1 MTPTRR
7 LRMCGS
13 LALRLLFPIL
23 ALVAS
28 GASAQV
34 PRGAPMVVEED
45 GVTRDPSPGEIRE
58 VNSLRTRAVDLA
70 RRYQTYSEAAAERYS
85 TAMDPDALEQCVEDA
100 RAAAQKIASPEVR
113 KAIND
118 MYRPIFYPEER
129 YDQDPYDEDQ
139 YYDDTWA
146 QADEFQRYESYTE
159 PPETLE
165 DADAGRPFQRWAESA
180 RDRVG
185 DLWPGAPWRPDGG
198 RDPVIGEAVL
208 DSMRLGLA
216 GARLAAPSAASAVDD
231 AAGVVGDVA
240 AVAEADGSL
249 AVGGDGNGGRPFA
262 RAYAPTLNLARRAG
276 AFMTG
281 GANDNDRGGIFAS
294 SAMGQPNEDPEEGND
309 DWSVSAVSALRATE
323 RAGAAARAMYEDN
336 VSETQRSAARAFARR
351 FVSEALQTTLE
362 MQARTYNPS
371 SRWNG
376 RTIDINDARFDNTRV
391 GANNF
396 VNNLRL
402 ARRMAVARE
411 GNEGD
416 AMNAMSEME
425 EAAFE
430 RALVSELRA
439 EQAVEAVEAH
449 TEAHD

>member
-1 MTPTRR
+1 
-7 LRMCGS
+7 
-13 LALRLLFPIL
+13 
-23 ALVAS
+23 
-28 GASAQV
+28 
-34 PRGAPMVVEED
+34 
-45 GVTRDPSPGEIRE
+45 
-58 VNSLRTRAVDLA
+58 
-70 RRYQTYSEAAAERYS
+70 
-85 TAMDPDALEQCVEDA
+85 
-100 RAAAQKIASPEVR
+100 
-113 KAIND
+113 
-118 MYRPIFYPEER
+118 
-129 YDQDPYDEDQ
+129 
-139 YYDDTWA
+139 
-146 QADEFQRYESYTE
+146 
-159 PPETLE
+159 
-165 DADAGRPFQRWAESA
+165 
-180 RDRVG
+180 
-185 DLWPGAPWRPDGG
+185 
-198 RDPVIGEAVL
+198 VIGEAVL
-208 DSMRLGLA
+208 DTMRLGLA
-216 GARLAAPSAASAVDD
+216 GARLAAPSTASAVDD

-294 SAMGQPNEDPEEGND
+294 SAMGQPNEDLEEGNE

-376 RTIDINDARFDNTRV
+376 RTIDANDARFENTRV

-416 AMNAMSEME
+416 AMNAMSETE

>member
-1 MTPTRR
+1 M
-7 LRMCGS
+7 
-13 LALRLLFPIL
+13 A
-23 ALVAS
+23 
-28 GASAQV
+28 
-34 PRGAPMVVEED
+34 VEED

-85 TAMDPDALEQCVEDA
+85 TAMDPDALEQWVEDA

-118 MYRPIFYPEER
+118 MYRPIFYPETR
-129 YDQDPYDEDQ
+129 YEVEDPYDEDQ

-146 QADEFQRYESYTE
+146 QADDETLEFTDDESYTE
-159 PPETLE
+159 
-165 DADAGRPFQRWAESA
+165 DAGRPFQRWAQSA

-185 DLWPGAPWRPDGG
+185 DVWPGAPWRPDGG

-249 AVGGDGNGGRPFA
+249 AADENGGPFA

-281 GANDNDRGGIFAS
+281 GANDNDRGGIFPS
-294 SAMGQPNEDPEEGND
+294 SEGQPNEDLEEGNE

-376 RTIDINDARFDNTRV
+376 RTIDVNDARFDNTRV

-416 AMNAMSEME
+416 AMNAMSETE

-439 EQAVEAVEAH
+439 EKAVEAVEAH

>member
-1 MTPTRR
+1 M
-7 LRMCGS
+7 
-13 LALRLLFPIL
+13 A
-23 ALVAS
+23 
-28 GASAQV
+28 
-34 PRGAPMVVEED
+34 VEED

-70 RRYQTYSEAAAERYS
+70 RRYQTYSEAAATRYS
-85 TAMDPDALEQCVEDA
+85 TAMDPDALEQWVEDA

-118 MYRPIFYPEER
+118 MYRPIFYPETR
-129 YDQDPYDEDQ
+129 YEVEDPYDEDQ

-146 QADEFQRYESYTE
+146 QADDETLEFTDDESYTE
-159 PPETLE
+159 
-165 DADAGRPFQRWAESA
+165 DAGRPFQRWAQSA

-185 DLWPGAPWRPDGG
+185 DVWPGAPWRPDGG

-249 AVGGDGNGGRPFA
+249 AADENGGPFA

-281 GANDNDRGGIFAS
+281 GANDNDRGGIFPS
-294 SAMGQPNEDPEEGND
+294 SEGQPNEDLEEGNE

-376 RTIDINDARFDNTRV
+376 RTIDVNDARFDNTRV

-416 AMNAMSEME
+416 AMNAMSETE

>member
-1 MTPTRR
+1 
-7 LRMCGS
+7 
-13 LALRLLFPIL
+13 
-23 ALVAS
+23 
-28 GASAQV
+28 
-34 PRGAPMVVEED
+34 MVVEED

-70 RRYQTYSEAAAERYS
+70 RRYQTYSEAAATRYS
-85 TAMDPDALEQCVEDA
+85 TAMDPDALEQWVEDA

-118 MYRPIFYPEER
+118 MYRPIFYPETR
-129 YDQDPYDEDQ
+129 YEVEDPYDEDQ

-146 QADEFQRYESYTE
+146 QADDETLEFTDDESYTE
-159 PPETLE
+159 
-165 DADAGRPFQRWAESA
+165 DAGRPFQRWAQSA

-185 DLWPGAPWRPDGG
+185 DVWPGAPWRPDGG

-249 AVGGDGNGGRPFA
+249 AADENGGPFA

-281 GANDNDRGGIFAS
+281 GANDNDRGGIFPS
-294 SAMGQPNEDPEEGND
+294 SEGQPNEDLEEGNE

-376 RTIDINDARFDNTRV
+376 RTIDVNDARFDNTRV

-416 AMNAMSEME
+416 AMNAMSETE

-439 EQAVEAVEAH
+439 EKAVEAVEAH

>member
-1 MTPTRR
+1 
-7 LRMCGS
+7 MCSS
-13 LALRLLFPIL
+13 LTLRLLFPVL
-23 ALVAS
+23 AFVAS

-34 PRGAPMVVEED
+34 PRGAPMAVEED

-70 RRYQTYSEAAAERYS
+70 RRYQTYSEAAATRYS
-85 TAMDPDALEQCVEDA
+85 TAMDPDALEQWVEDA

-118 MYRPIFYPEER
+118 MYRPIFYPETR
-129 YDQDPYDEDQ
+129 YEVEDPYDEDQ

-146 QADEFQRYESYTE
+146 QADDETLEFTDDESYTE
-159 PPETLE
+159 
-165 DADAGRPFQRWAESA
+165 DAGRPFQRWAQSA

-185 DLWPGAPWRPDGG
+185 DVWPGAPWRPDGG

-249 AVGGDGNGGRPFA
+249 AADENGGPFA

-281 GANDNDRGGIFAS
+281 GANDNDRGGIFPS
-294 SAMGQPNEDPEEGND
+294 SEGQPNEDLEEGNE

-376 RTIDINDARFDNTRV
+376 RTIDVNDARFDNTRV

-416 AMNAMSEME
+416 AMNAMSETE

-439 EQAVEAVEAH
+439 EKAVEAVEAH

>member
-1 MTPTRR
+1 
-7 LRMCGS
+7 MCSS
-13 LALRLLFPIL
+13 LTLRLLFPVL

-34 PRGAPMVVEED
+34 PRGAPMAVEED

-70 RRYQTYSEAAAERYS
+70 RRYQTYSEAAATRYS
-85 TAMDPDALEQCVEDA
+85 TAMDPDALEQWVEDA

-118 MYRPIFYPEER
+118 MYRPIFYPETR
-129 YDQDPYDEDQ
+129 YEVEDPYDEDQ

-146 QADEFQRYESYTE
+146 QADDETLEFTDDESYTE
-159 PPETLE
+159 
-165 DADAGRPFQRWAESA
+165 DAGRPFQRWAQSA

-185 DLWPGAPWRPDGG
+185 DVWPGAPWRPDGG

-249 AVGGDGNGGRPFA
+249 AADENGGPFA

-281 GANDNDRGGIFAS
+281 GANDNDRGGIFPS
-294 SAMGQPNEDPEEGND
+294 SEGQPNEDLEEGNE

-376 RTIDINDARFDNTRV
+376 RTIDVNDARFDNTRV

-416 AMNAMSEME
+416 AMNAMSETE

-439 EQAVEAVEAH
+439 EKAVEAVEAH

>member
-1 MTPTRR
+1 M
-7 LRMCGS
+7 
-13 LALRLLFPIL
+13 
-23 ALVAS
+23 
-28 GASAQV
+28 
-34 PRGAPMVVEED
+34 
-45 GVTRDPSPGEIRE
+45 TRDPSPGEIRE

-70 RRYQTYSEAAAERYS
+70 RRYQTYSEAAATRYS
-85 TAMDPDALEQCVEDA
+85 TAMDPDALEQWVEDA

-118 MYRPIFYPEER
+118 MYRPIFYPETR
-129 YDQDPYDEDQ
+129 YEVEDPYDEDQ

-146 QADEFQRYESYTE
+146 QADDETLEFTDDESYTE
-159 PPETLE
+159 
-165 DADAGRPFQRWAESA
+165 DAGRPFQRWAQSA

-185 DLWPGAPWRPDGG
+185 DVWPGAPWRPDGG

-249 AVGGDGNGGRPFA
+249 AADENGGPFA

-281 GANDNDRGGIFAS
+281 GANDNDRGGIFPS
-294 SAMGQPNEDPEEGND
+294 SEGQPNEDLEEGNE

-376 RTIDINDARFDNTRV
+376 RTIDVNDARFDNTRV

-411 GNEGD
+411 GNEGN

>member
-34 PRGAPMVVEED
+34 PRGAPMAVEED

-70 RRYQTYSEAAAERYS
+70 RRYQTYSEAAATRYS
-85 TAMDPDALEQCVEDA
+85 TAMDPDALEQWVEDA

-118 MYRPIFYPEER
+118 MYRPIFYPETR
-129 YDQDPYDEDQ
+129 YEVEDPYDEDQ

-146 QADEFQRYESYTE
+146 QADDETLEFTDDESYTE
-159 PPETLE
+159 
-165 DADAGRPFQRWAESA
+165 DAGRPFQRWAQSA

-185 DLWPGAPWRPDGG
+185 DVWPGAPWRPDGG

-249 AVGGDGNGGRPFA
+249 AADENGGPFA

-281 GANDNDRGGIFAS
+281 GANDNDRGGIFPS
-294 SAMGQPNEDPEEGND
+294 SEGQPNEDLEEGNE

-411 GNEGD
+411 GNEGN

>member
-1 MTPTRR
+1 
-7 LRMCGS
+7 MCSS
-13 LALRLLFPIL
+13 LTLRLLFPVL
-23 ALVAS
+23 ALLVS

-45 GVTRDPSPGEIRE
+45 GVTRDPSPGETRE
-58 VNSLRTRAVDLA
+58 VNSLRARAVDLA

-85 TAMDPDALEQCVEDA
+85 TAMDPDALEQWVEDA

-118 MYRPIFYPEER
+118 MYRPIFYPETR
-129 YDQDPYDEDQ
+129 YDQDPYEDQ
-139 YYDDTWA
+139 DYDDTWA
-146 QADEFQRYESYTE
+146 QADDETLEFTDDESYTE
-159 PPETLE
+159 TPEE
-165 DADAGRPFQRWAESA
+165 D
-180 RDRVG
+180 
-185 DLWPGAPWRPDGG
+185 
-198 RDPVIGEAVL
+198 
-208 DSMRLGLA
+208 

-249 AVGGDGNGGRPFA
+249 AADENGGPFA

-281 GANDNDRGGIFAS
+281 GANDNDRGGIFPS
-294 SAMGQPNEDPEEGND
+294 SAMGQPNEDLEEGNE

-376 RTIDINDARFDNTRV
+376 RTIDANDARFENTRV

-416 AMNAMSEME
+416 AMNAMSETE

-439 EQAVEAVEAH
+439 EQVVEAVEAH
-449 TEAHD
+449 TEAQH

>member
-1 MTPTRR
+1 
-7 LRMCGS
+7 MCSS
-13 LALRLLFPIL
+13 LTLRLLFPVL

-34 PRGAPMVVEED
+34 PRGAPMAVEED

-70 RRYQTYSEAAAERYS
+70 RRYQTYSEAAATRYS
-85 TAMDPDALEQCVEDA
+85 TAMDPDALEQWVEDA

-118 MYRPIFYPEER
+118 MYRPIFYPETR
-129 YDQDPYDEDQ
+129 YEVEDPYDEDQ

-146 QADEFQRYESYTE
+146 QADDETLEFTDDESYTE
-159 PPETLE
+159 
-165 DADAGRPFQRWAESA
+165 DAGRPFQRWAQSA

-185 DLWPGAPWRPDGG
+185 DVWPGAPWRPDGG

-281 GANDNDRGGIFAS
+281 GANDNDRGGIFPS
-294 SAMGQPNEDPEEGND
+294 SEGQPNEDLEEGNE

-376 RTIDINDARFDNTRV
+376 RTIDVNDARFDNTRV

-416 AMNAMSEME
+416 AMNAMSETE

-439 EQAVEAVEAH
+439 EKAVEAVEAH

>member
-1 MTPTRR
+1 
-7 LRMCGS
+7 MCSS
-13 LALRLLFPIL
+13 LTLRLLFPVL

-70 RRYQTYSEAAAERYS
+70 RRYQTYSEAAATRYS
-85 TAMDPDALEQCVEDA
+85 TAMDPDALEQWVEDA

-118 MYRPIFYPEER
+118 MYRPIFYPETR
-129 YDQDPYDEDQ
+129 YEVEDPYDEDQ

-146 QADEFQRYESYTE
+146 QADDETLEFTDDESYTE
-159 PPETLE
+159 
-165 DADAGRPFQRWAESA
+165 DAGRPFQRWAQSA

-185 DLWPGAPWRPDGG
+185 DVWPGAPWRPDGG

-249 AVGGDGNGGRPFA
+249 AADENGGPFA

-281 GANDNDRGGIFAS
+281 GANDNDRGGIFPS
-294 SAMGQPNEDPEEGND
+294 SEGQPNEDLEEGNE

-376 RTIDINDARFDNTRV
+376 RTIDVNDARFDNTRV

-416 AMNAMSEME
+416 AMNAMSETE

-439 EQAVEAVEAH
+439 EKAVEAVEAH

>member
-1 MTPTRR
+1 M
-7 LRMCGS
+7 
-13 LALRLLFPIL
+13 A
-23 ALVAS
+23 
-28 GASAQV
+28 
-34 PRGAPMVVEED
+34 VEED

-70 RRYQTYSEAAAERYS
+70 RRYQTYSEAAATRYS
-85 TAMDPDALEQCVEDA
+85 TAMDPDALEQWVEDA

-118 MYRPIFYPEER
+118 MYRPIFYPETR
-129 YDQDPYDEDQ
+129 YEVEDPYDEDQ

-146 QADEFQRYESYTE
+146 QADDETLEFTDDESYTE
-159 PPETLE
+159 
-165 DADAGRPFQRWAESA
+165 DAGRPFQRWAQSA

-185 DLWPGAPWRPDGG
+185 DVWPGAPWRPDGG

-249 AVGGDGNGGRPFA
+249 AADENGGPFA

-281 GANDNDRGGIFAS
+281 GANDNDRGGIFPS
-294 SAMGQPNEDPEEGND
+294 SEGQPNEDLEEGNE

-376 RTIDINDARFDNTRV
+376 RTIDVNDARFDNTRV

-416 AMNAMSEME
+416 AMNAMSETE

-439 EQAVEAVEAH
+439 EKAVEAVEAH

>member
-45 GVTRDPSPGEIRE
+45 GVTRDPSPGETRE
-58 VNSLRTRAVDLA
+58 VNSLRARAVDLA

-85 TAMDPDALEQCVEDA
+85 TAMDPDALEQWVEDA

-118 MYRPIFYPEER
+118 MYRPIFYPETR
-129 YDQDPYDEDQ
+129 YDQDPYEDQ
-139 YYDDTWA
+139 DYDDTWA
-146 QADEFQRYESYTE
+146 QADDETLEFTDDESYTE
-159 PPETLE
+159 TPEE
-165 DADAGRPFQRWAESA
+165 DAGRPFQRWAQSA
-180 RDRVG
+180 RDRV
-185 DLWPGAPWRPDGG
+185 WPGAPRRPDGG

-249 AVGGDGNGGRPFA
+249 AADENGGPFA

-376 RTIDINDARFDNTRV
+376 RTIDANDARFENTRV

-416 AMNAMSEME
+416 AMNAMSETE

-439 EQAVEAVEAH
+439 EQVVEAVEAH
-449 TEAHD
+449 TEAQH

>member
-1 MTPTRR
+1 
-7 LRMCGS
+7 
-13 LALRLLFPIL
+13 
-23 ALVAS
+23 
-28 GASAQV
+28 
-34 PRGAPMVVEED
+34 
-45 GVTRDPSPGEIRE
+45 
-58 VNSLRTRAVDLA
+58 
-70 RRYQTYSEAAAERYS
+70 
-85 TAMDPDALEQCVEDA
+85 
-100 RAAAQKIASPEVR
+100 
-113 KAIND
+113 
-118 MYRPIFYPEER
+118 
-129 YDQDPYDEDQ
+129 
-139 YYDDTWA
+139 
-146 QADEFQRYESYTE
+146 
-159 PPETLE
+159 
-165 DADAGRPFQRWAESA
+165 
-180 RDRVG
+180 
-185 DLWPGAPWRPDGG
+185 
-198 RDPVIGEAVL
+198 VIGEAVL

-281 GANDNDRGGIFAS
+281 GANDNDRGGIFPS
-294 SAMGQPNEDPEEGND
+294 SEGQPNEDLEEGNE

-376 RTIDINDARFDNTRV
+376 RTIDVNDARFDNTRV

-416 AMNAMSEME
+416 AMNAMSETE

-439 EQAVEAVEAH
+439 EKAVEAVEAH

>member
-1 MTPTRR
+1 
-7 LRMCGS
+7 MCSS
-13 LALRLLFPIL
+13 LTLRLLFPIL

-34 PRGAPMVVEED
+34 PRGAPMAVEED

-70 RRYQTYSEAAAERYS
+70 RRYQTYSEAAATRYS
-85 TAMDPDALEQCVEDA
+85 TAMDPDALEQWVEDA

-118 MYRPIFYPEER
+118 MYRPIFYPETR
-129 YDQDPYDEDQ
+129 YEVEDPYDEDQ

-146 QADEFQRYESYTE
+146 QADDETLEFTDDESYTE
-159 PPETLE
+159 
-165 DADAGRPFQRWAESA
+165 DAGRPFQRWAQSA

-185 DLWPGAPWRPDGG
+185 DVWPGAPWRPDGG

-216 GARLAAPSAASAVDD
+216 GARLAAPSTASAVDD

-249 AVGGDGNGGRPFA
+249 AADENGGPFA

-281 GANDNDRGGIFAS
+281 GANDNDRGGIFPS
-294 SAMGQPNEDPEEGND
+294 SEGQPNEDLEEGNE

-376 RTIDINDARFDNTRV
+376 RTIDVNDARFDNTRV

-411 GNEGD
+411 GNEGN

>member
-7 LRMCGS
+7 LRMCSS
-13 LALRLLFPIL
+13 LTLRLLFPVL
-23 ALVAS
+23 ALLVS

-45 GVTRDPSPGEIRE
+45 GVTRDPSPGETRE
-58 VNSLRTRAVDLA
+58 VNSLRARAVDLA

-85 TAMDPDALEQCVEDA
+85 TAMDPDALEQWVEDA

-118 MYRPIFYPEER
+118 MYRPIFYPETR
-129 YDQDPYDEDQ
+129 YDQDPYEDQ
-139 YYDDTWA
+139 DYDDTWA
-146 QADEFQRYESYTE
+146 QADDETLEFTDDESYTE
-159 PPETLE
+159 TPEE
-165 DADAGRPFQRWAESA
+165 DAGRPFQRWAQSA
-180 RDRVG
+180 RDRV
-185 DLWPGAPWRPDGG
+185 WPGAPRRPDGG

-249 AVGGDGNGGRPFA
+249 AADENGGPFA

-281 GANDNDRGGIFAS
+281 GANDNDRGGIFPS
-294 SAMGQPNEDPEEGND
+294 SAMGQPNEDLEEGNE

-376 RTIDINDARFDNTRV
+376 RTIDANDARFENTRV

-416 AMNAMSEME
+416 AMNAMSETE

-439 EQAVEAVEAH
+439 EQVVEAVEAH
-449 TEAHD
+449 TEAQH

>member
-1 MTPTRR
+1 
-7 LRMCGS
+7 MCGS

-45 GVTRDPSPGEIRE
+45 GVTRDPSPGETRE
-58 VNSLRTRAVDLA
+58 VNSLRARAVDLA

-85 TAMDPDALEQCVEDA
+85 TAMDPDALEQWVEDA

-118 MYRPIFYPEER
+118 MYRPIFYPETR
-129 YDQDPYDEDQ
+129 YDQDPYEDQ
-139 YYDDTWA
+139 DYDDTWA
-146 QADEFQRYESYTE
+146 QADDETLEFTDDESYTE
-159 PPETLE
+159 TPEE
-165 DADAGRPFQRWAESA
+165 DAGRPFQRWAQSA
-180 RDRVG
+180 RDRV
-185 DLWPGAPWRPDGG
+185 WPGAPRRPDGG

-216 GARLAAPSAASAVDD
+216 GARLAAPSTASAVDD

-281 GANDNDRGGIFAS
+281 GANDNDRGGIFPS
-294 SAMGQPNEDPEEGND
+294 SAMGQPNEDLEEGNE

-411 GNEGD
+411 GNEGN

-439 EQAVEAVEAH
+439 EQVVEAVEAH
-449 TEAHD
+449 TEAQH

>member
-1 MTPTRR
+1 
-7 LRMCGS
+7 
-13 LALRLLFPIL
+13 
-23 ALVAS
+23 
-28 GASAQV
+28 
-34 PRGAPMVVEED
+34 MVVEED
-45 GVTRDPSPGEIRE
+45 GVTRDPSPGETRE
-58 VNSLRTRAVDLA
+58 VNSLRARAVDLA

-85 TAMDPDALEQCVEDA
+85 TAMDPDALEQWVEDA

-118 MYRPIFYPEER
+118 MYRPIFYPETR
-129 YDQDPYDEDQ
+129 YDQDPYEDQ
-139 YYDDTWA
+139 DYDDTWA
-146 QADEFQRYESYTE
+146 QADDETLEFTDDESYTE
-159 PPETLE
+159 TPEE
-165 DADAGRPFQRWAESA
+165 DAGRPFQRWAQSA
-180 RDRVG
+180 RDRV
-185 DLWPGAPWRPDGG
+185 WPGAPRRPDGG

-249 AVGGDGNGGRPFA
+249 AADENGGPFA

-281 GANDNDRGGIFAS
+281 GANDNDRGGIFPS
-294 SAMGQPNEDPEEGND
+294 SAMGQPNEDLEEGNE

-376 RTIDINDARFDNTRV
+376 RTIDANDARFENTRV

-416 AMNAMSEME
+416 AMNAMSETE

-439 EQAVEAVEAH
+439 EQVVEAVEAH
-449 TEAHD
+449 TEAQH

>member
-1 MTPTRR
+1 M
-7 LRMCGS
+7 
-13 LALRLLFPIL
+13 
-23 ALVAS
+23 
-28 GASAQV
+28 
-34 PRGAPMVVEED
+34 
-45 GVTRDPSPGEIRE
+45 
-58 VNSLRTRAVDLA
+58 
-70 RRYQTYSEAAAERYS
+70 
-85 TAMDPDALEQCVEDA
+85 
-100 RAAAQKIASPEVR
+100 
-113 KAIND
+113 
-118 MYRPIFYPEER
+118 
-129 YDQDPYDEDQ
+129 
-139 YYDDTWA
+139 
-146 QADEFQRYESYTE
+146 
-159 PPETLE
+159 
-165 DADAGRPFQRWAESA
+165 
-180 RDRVG
+180 
-185 DLWPGAPWRPDGG
+185 
-198 RDPVIGEAVL
+198 IGEAVL

-249 AVGGDGNGGRPFA
+249 AADENGGPFA

-376 RTIDINDARFDNTRV
+376 RTIDANDARFENTRV

-416 AMNAMSEME
+416 AMNAMSETE

>member
-7 LRMCGS
+7 LRMCSS
-13 LALRLLFPIL
+13 LTLRLLFPVL

-34 PRGAPMVVEED
+34 PRGAPMAVEED

-70 RRYQTYSEAAAERYS
+70 RRYQTYSEAAATRYS
-85 TAMDPDALEQCVEDA
+85 TAMDPDALEQWVEDA

-118 MYRPIFYPEER
+118 MYRPIFYPETR
-129 YDQDPYDEDQ
+129 YEVEDPYDEDQ

-146 QADEFQRYESYTE
+146 QADDETLEFTDDESYTE
-159 PPETLE
+159 
-165 DADAGRPFQRWAESA
+165 DAGRPFQRWAQSA

-185 DLWPGAPWRPDGG
+185 DVWPGAPWRPDGG

-216 GARLAAPSAASAVDD
+216 GARLAAPSTASAVDD

-249 AVGGDGNGGRPFA
+249 AADENGGPFA

-281 GANDNDRGGIFAS
+281 GANDNDRGGIFPS
-294 SAMGQPNEDPEEGND
+294 SEGQPNEDLEEGNE

-376 RTIDINDARFDNTRV
+376 RTIDVNDARFDNTRV

-416 AMNAMSEME
+416 AMNAMSETE

-439 EQAVEAVEAH
+439 EKAVEAVEAH

>member
-1 MTPTRR
+1 
-7 LRMCGS
+7 
-13 LALRLLFPIL
+13 
-23 ALVAS
+23 
-28 GASAQV
+28 
-34 PRGAPMVVEED
+34 
-45 GVTRDPSPGEIRE
+45 
-58 VNSLRTRAVDLA
+58 
-70 RRYQTYSEAAAERYS
+70 
-85 TAMDPDALEQCVEDA
+85 
-100 RAAAQKIASPEVR
+100 
-113 KAIND
+113 
-118 MYRPIFYPEER
+118 
-129 YDQDPYDEDQ
+129 
-139 YYDDTWA
+139 
-146 QADEFQRYESYTE
+146 
-159 PPETLE
+159 
-165 DADAGRPFQRWAESA
+165 
-180 RDRVG
+180 
-185 DLWPGAPWRPDGG
+185 
-198 RDPVIGEAVL
+198 VIGEAVL

-249 AVGGDGNGGRPFA
+249 AADENGGPFA

-281 GANDNDRGGIFAS
+281 GANDNDRGGIFPS
-294 SAMGQPNEDPEEGND
+294 SEGQPNEDLEEGNE

-376 RTIDINDARFDNTRV
+376 RTIDVNDARFDNTRV

-416 AMNAMSEME
+416 AMNAMSETE

-439 EQAVEAVEAH
+439 EKAVEAVEAH

>member
-1 MTPTRR
+1 
-7 LRMCGS
+7 MCSS
-13 LALRLLFPIL
+13 LTLRLLFPVL
-23 ALVAS
+23 ALLVS

-45 GVTRDPSPGEIRE
+45 GVTRDPSPGETRE
-58 VNSLRTRAVDLA
+58 VNSLRARAVDLA

-85 TAMDPDALEQCVEDA
+85 TAMDPDALEQWVEDA

-118 MYRPIFYPEER
+118 MYRPIFYPETR
-129 YDQDPYDEDQ
+129 YDQDPYEDQ
-139 YYDDTWA
+139 DYDDTWA
-146 QADEFQRYESYTE
+146 QADDETLEFTDDESYTE
-159 PPETLE
+159 TPEE
-165 DADAGRPFQRWAESA
+165 D
-180 RDRVG
+180 
-185 DLWPGAPWRPDGG
+185 
-198 RDPVIGEAVL
+198 
-208 DSMRLGLA
+208 

-249 AVGGDGNGGRPFA
+249 AADENGGPFA

-376 RTIDINDARFDNTRV
+376 RTIDANDARFENTRV

-416 AMNAMSEME
+416 AMNAMSETE

-439 EQAVEAVEAH
+439 EQVVEAVEAH
-449 TEAHD
+449 TEAQH

>member
-1 MTPTRR
+1 
-7 LRMCGS
+7 MCGS
-13 LALRLLFPIL
+13 LTLRLLFPVI
-23 ALVAS
+23 ALLVS

-34 PRGAPMVVEED
+34 QRGAPMVVEED
-45 GVTRDPSPGEIRE
+45 GVSRDPSPGETRE

-85 TAMDPDALEQCVEDA
+85 TAMDPDALEQWVEDA

-118 MYRPIFYPEER
+118 MYRPIFYPETR
-129 YDQDPYDEDQ
+129 YEVEDPYDEDQ

-146 QADEFQRYESYTE
+146 QADDETLEFTDDESYTE
-159 PPETLE
+159 
-165 DADAGRPFQRWAESA
+165 DAGRPFQRWAQSA

-185 DLWPGAPWRPDGG
+185 DVWPGAPWRPDGG

-249 AVGGDGNGGRPFA
+249 AADENGGPFA

-281 GANDNDRGGIFAS
+281 GANDNDRGGIFPS
-294 SAMGQPNEDPEEGND
+294 SEGQPNEDLEEGNE

-376 RTIDINDARFDNTRV
+376 RTIDVNDARFDNTRV

-416 AMNAMSEME
+416 AMNAMSETE

-439 EQAVEAVEAH
+439 EKAVETVEAH

>member
-1 MTPTRR
+1 
-7 LRMCGS
+7 MCGS
-13 LALRLLFPIL
+13 LTPRLLFPVL
-23 ALVAS
+23 ALLVS

-45 GVTRDPSPGEIRE
+45 GVSRDPSPGETRE

-85 TAMDPDALEQCVEDA
+85 TAMDPDALEQWVEDA

-129 YDQDPYDEDQ
+129 YEVEDPYDEDQ

-146 QADEFQRYESYTE
+146 QADDETLEFTDDESYTE
-159 PPETLE
+159 
-165 DADAGRPFQRWAESA
+165 DAGRPFQRWAQSA

-185 DLWPGAPWRPDGG
+185 DVWPGARWRPDGG

-231 AAGVVGDVA
+231 AAGVVSDVA

-249 AVGGDGNGGRPFA
+249 AAGSDVNGGGPFA

-294 SAMGQPNEDPEEGND
+294 SAMGSPNEDFEEGND

-376 RTIDINDARFDNTRV
+376 RTIDVNDARFDNTRV

-416 AMNAMSEME
+416 AMNAMSETE

-439 EQAVEAVEAH
+439 EKAVETVEAH

>member
-1 MTPTRR
+1 
-7 LRMCGS
+7 MCSS
-13 LALRLLFPIL
+13 LTLRLLFPVL
-23 ALVAS
+23 ALLVS

-45 GVTRDPSPGEIRE
+45 GVTRDPSPGETRE
-58 VNSLRTRAVDLA
+58 VNSLRARAVDLA

-85 TAMDPDALEQCVEDA
+85 TAMDPDALEQWVEDA

-118 MYRPIFYPEER
+118 MYRPIFYPETR
-129 YDQDPYDEDQ
+129 YDQDPYEDQ
-139 YYDDTWA
+139 DYDDTWA
-146 QADEFQRYESYTE
+146 QADDETLEFTDDESYTE
-159 PPETLE
+159 TPEE
-165 DADAGRPFQRWAESA
+165 DAGRPFQRWAQSA
-180 RDRVG
+180 RDRV
-185 DLWPGAPWRPDGG
+185 WPGAPRRPDGG

-249 AVGGDGNGGRPFA
+249 AADENGGPFA

-281 GANDNDRGGIFAS
+281 GANDNDRGGIFPS
-294 SAMGQPNEDPEEGND
+294 SAMGQPNEDLEEGNE

-376 RTIDINDARFDNTRV
+376 RTIDANDARFENTRV

-416 AMNAMSEME
+416 AMNAMSETE

-439 EQAVEAVEAH
+439 EQVVEAVEAH
-449 TEAHD
+449 TEAQH

>member
-1 MTPTRR
+1 
-7 LRMCGS
+7 MCSS
-13 LALRLLFPIL
+13 LTLRLLFPVL

-34 PRGAPMVVEED
+34 PRGAPMAVEED

-70 RRYQTYSEAAAERYS
+70 RRYQTYSEAAATRYS
-85 TAMDPDALEQCVEDA
+85 TAMDPDALEQWVEDA

-118 MYRPIFYPEER
+118 MYRPIFYPETR
-129 YDQDPYDEDQ
+129 YEVEDPYDEDQ

-146 QADEFQRYESYTE
+146 QADDETLEFTDDESYTE
-159 PPETLE
+159 
-165 DADAGRPFQRWAESA
+165 DAGRPFQRWAQSA

-185 DLWPGAPWRPDGG
+185 DVWPGAPWRPDGG

-249 AVGGDGNGGRPFA
+249 AADENGGPFA

-281 GANDNDRGGIFAS
+281 GANDNDRGGIFPS
-294 SAMGQPNEDPEEGND
+294 SEGQPNEDLEEGNE

-371 SRWNG
+371 SRWTG
-376 RTIDINDARFDNTRV
+376 RPIDVNDARFDNTRV

-416 AMNAMSEME
+416 AMNAMSETE

-439 EQAVEAVEAH
+439 EKAVEAVEAH

>member
-7 LRMCGS
+7 LRMCSS
-13 LALRLLFPIL
+13 LTLRLLFPVL
-23 ALVAS
+23 ALLVS

-45 GVTRDPSPGEIRE
+45 GVTRDPSPGETRE
-58 VNSLRTRAVDLA
+58 VNSLRARAVDLA

-85 TAMDPDALEQCVEDA
+85 TAMDPDALEQWVEDA

-118 MYRPIFYPEER
+118 MYRPIFYPETR
-129 YDQDPYDEDQ
+129 YDQDPYEDQ
-139 YYDDTWA
+139 DYDDTWA
-146 QADEFQRYESYTE
+146 QADDETLEFTADESYTE
-159 PPETLE
+159 TPEE
-165 DADAGRPFQRWAESA
+165 D
-180 RDRVG
+180 
-185 DLWPGAPWRPDGG
+185 
-198 RDPVIGEAVL
+198 
-208 DSMRLGLA
+208 

-249 AVGGDGNGGRPFA
+249 AADENGGPFA

-281 GANDNDRGGIFAS
+281 GANDNDRGGIFPS
-294 SAMGQPNEDPEEGND
+294 SAMGQPNEDLEEGNE

-376 RTIDINDARFDNTRV
+376 RTIDANDARFENTRV

-416 AMNAMSEME
+416 AMNAMSETE

-439 EQAVEAVEAH
+439 EQVVEAVEAH
-449 TEAHD
+449 TEAQH

>member
-7 LRMCGS
+7 LRMCSS
-13 LALRLLFPIL
+13 LTLRLLFPVL

-34 PRGAPMVVEED
+34 PRGAPMAVEED

-70 RRYQTYSEAAAERYS
+70 RRYQTYSEAAATRYS
-85 TAMDPDALEQCVEDA
+85 TAMDPDALEQWVEDA

-118 MYRPIFYPEER
+118 MYRPIFYPETR
-129 YDQDPYDEDQ
+129 YEVEDPYDEDQ

-146 QADEFQRYESYTE
+146 QADDETLEFTDDESYTE
-159 PPETLE
+159 
-165 DADAGRPFQRWAESA
+165 DAGRPFQRWAQSA

-185 DLWPGAPWRPDGG
+185 DVWPGAPWRPDGG
-198 RDPVIGEAVL
+198 RAPVIGEAVL

-249 AVGGDGNGGRPFA
+249 AADENGGPFA

-281 GANDNDRGGIFAS
+281 GANDNDRGGIFPS
-294 SAMGQPNEDPEEGND
+294 SEGQPNEDLEEGNE

-376 RTIDINDARFDNTRV
+376 RTIDVNDARFDNTRV

-416 AMNAMSEME
+416 AMNAMSETE

-439 EQAVEAVEAH
+439 EKAVEAVEAH

>member
-13 LALRLLFPIL
+13 LTPRLLFPIL
-23 ALVAS
+23 ALLVS

-45 GVTRDPSPGEIRE
+45 GVSRDPSPGETRE

-85 TAMDPDALEQCVEDA
+85 TAMDPDALERWVEDA

-118 MYRPIFYPEER
+118 MYRPIFYPEE
-129 YDQDPYDEDQ
+129 QDPYDEDQ

-146 QADEFQRYESYTE
+146 QADDETLEFTDDESYTE
-159 PPETLE
+159 
-165 DADAGRPFQRWAESA
+165 DAGRPFQRWAQSA

-185 DLWPGAPWRPDGG
+185 DVWPGAPRRPDGG

-249 AVGGDGNGGRPFA
+249 AAGGDVNGGPFA

-294 SAMGQPNEDPEEGND
+294 SANEDFEEGNE

-376 RTIDINDARFDNTRV
+376 RTIDVNDARFDNTRV

-416 AMNAMSEME
+416 AMNAMSETE

>member
-45 GVTRDPSPGEIRE
+45 GVTRDPSPGETRE
-58 VNSLRTRAVDLA
+58 VNSLRARAVDLA

-85 TAMDPDALEQCVEDA
+85 TAMDPDALEQWVEDA

-118 MYRPIFYPEER
+118 MYRPIFYPETR
-129 YDQDPYDEDQ
+129 YDQDPYEDQ
-139 YYDDTWA
+139 DYDDTWA
-146 QADEFQRYESYTE
+146 QADDETLEFTDDESYTE
-159 PPETLE
+159 TPEE
-165 DADAGRPFQRWAESA
+165 DAGRPFQRWAQSA
-180 RDRVG
+180 RDRV
-185 DLWPGAPWRPDGG
+185 WPGAPRRPDGG

-249 AVGGDGNGGRPFA
+249 AADENGGPFA

-281 GANDNDRGGIFAS
+281 GANDNDRGGIFPS
-294 SAMGQPNEDPEEGND
+294 SAMGQPNEDLEEGNE

-376 RTIDINDARFDNTRV
+376 RTIDANDARFENTRV

-416 AMNAMSEME
+416 AMNAMSETE

-439 EQAVEAVEAH
+439 EQVVEAVEAH
-449 TEAHD
+449 TEAQH

>member
-7 LRMCGS
+7 LRMCSS
-13 LALRLLFPIL
+13 LTLRLLFPVL
-23 ALVAS
+23 ALLVS

-45 GVTRDPSPGEIRE
+45 GVTRDPSPGETRE
-58 VNSLRTRAVDLA
+58 VNSLRARAVDLA

-85 TAMDPDALEQCVEDA
+85 TAMDPDALEQWVEDA

-118 MYRPIFYPEER
+118 MYRPIFYPETR
-129 YDQDPYDEDQ
+129 YDQDPYEDQ
-139 YYDDTWA
+139 DYDDTWA
-146 QADEFQRYESYTE
+146 QADDETLEFTDDESYTE
-159 PPETLE
+159 TPEE
-165 DADAGRPFQRWAESA
+165 DAGRPFQRWAQSA
-180 RDRVG
+180 RDRV
-185 DLWPGAPWRPDGG
+185 WPGAPRRPDGG

-249 AVGGDGNGGRPFA
+249 AADENGGPFA

-281 GANDNDRGGIFAS
+281 GANDNDRGGIFPS
-294 SAMGQPNEDPEEGND
+294 SAMGQPNEDLEEGNE

-411 GNEGD
+411 GNEGN

>member
-1 MTPTRR
+1 
-7 LRMCGS
+7 MCSS
-13 LALRLLFPIL
+13 LTLRLLFPVL
-23 ALVAS
+23 ALLVS

-45 GVTRDPSPGEIRE
+45 GVTRDPSPGETRE
-58 VNSLRTRAVDLA
+58 VNSLRARAVDLA

-85 TAMDPDALEQCVEDA
+85 TAMDPDALEQWVEDA

-118 MYRPIFYPEER
+118 MYRPIFYPETR
-129 YDQDPYDEDQ
+129 YDQDPYEDQ
-139 YYDDTWA
+139 DYDDTWA
-146 QADEFQRYESYTE
+146 QADDETLEFTDDESYTE
-159 PPETLE
+159 TPEE
-165 DADAGRPFQRWAESA
+165 DAGRPFQRWAQSA

-249 AVGGDGNGGRPFA
+249 AADENGGPFA

-281 GANDNDRGGIFAS
+281 GANDNDRGGIFPS
-294 SAMGQPNEDPEEGND
+294 SAMGQPNEDLEEGNE

-376 RTIDINDARFDNTRV
+376 RTIDANDARFENTRV

-416 AMNAMSEME
+416 AMNAMSETE

-439 EQAVEAVEAH
+439 EQVVEAVEAH
-449 TEAHD
+449 TEAQH

>member
-34 PRGAPMVVEED
+34 PRGAPMAVEED

-70 RRYQTYSEAAAERYS
+70 RRYQTYSEAAATRYS
-85 TAMDPDALEQCVEDA
+85 TAMDPDALEQWVEDA

-118 MYRPIFYPEER
+118 MYRPIFYPETR
-129 YDQDPYDEDQ
+129 YEVEDPYDEDQ

-146 QADEFQRYESYTE
+146 QADDETLEFTDDESYTE
-159 PPETLE
+159 
-165 DADAGRPFQRWAESA
+165 DAGRPFQRWAQSA

-185 DLWPGAPWRPDGG
+185 DVWPGAPWRPDGG

-249 AVGGDGNGGRPFA
+249 AADENGGPFA

-281 GANDNDRGGIFAS
+281 GANDNDRGGIFPS
-294 SAMGQPNEDPEEGND
+294 SEGQPNEDLEEGNE

-376 RTIDINDARFDNTRV
+376 RTIDVNDARFDNTRV

-416 AMNAMSEME
+416 AMNAMSETE

-439 EQAVEAVEAH
+439 EKAVEAVEAH

>member
-1 MTPTRR
+1 
-7 LRMCGS
+7 MCSS
-13 LALRLLFPIL
+13 LTLRLLFPVL
-23 ALVAS
+23 ALLVS

-45 GVTRDPSPGEIRE
+45 GVTRDPSPGETRE
-58 VNSLRTRAVDLA
+58 VNSLRARAVDLA

-85 TAMDPDALEQCVEDA
+85 TAMDPDALEQWVEDA

-118 MYRPIFYPEER
+118 MYRPIFYPETR
-129 YDQDPYDEDQ
+129 YDQDPYEDQ
-139 YYDDTWA
+139 DYDDTWA
-146 QADEFQRYESYTE
+146 QADDETLEFTDDESYTE
-159 PPETLE
+159 TPEE
-165 DADAGRPFQRWAESA
+165 DAGRPFQRWAQSA
-180 RDRVG
+180 RDRV
-185 DLWPGAPWRPDGG
+185 WPGAPRRPDGG

-216 GARLAAPSAASAVDD
+216 GARLAAPSTASAVDD

-376 RTIDINDARFDNTRV
+376 RTIDANDARFENTRV

-416 AMNAMSEME
+416 AMNAMSETE

-439 EQAVEAVEAH
+439 EQVVEAVEAH
-449 TEAHD
+449 TEAQH

>member
-1 MTPTRR
+1 
-7 LRMCGS
+7 MCSS
-13 LALRLLFPIL
+13 LTLRLLFPVL

-34 PRGAPMVVEED
+34 PRGAPMAVEED

-70 RRYQTYSEAAAERYS
+70 RRYQTYSEAAATRYS
-85 TAMDPDALEQCVEDA
+85 TAMDPDALEQWVEDA

-118 MYRPIFYPEER
+118 MYRPIFYPETR
-129 YDQDPYDEDQ
+129 YEVEDPYDEDQ

-146 QADEFQRYESYTE
+146 QADDETREFTDDESYTE
-159 PPETLE
+159 
-165 DADAGRPFQRWAESA
+165 DAGRPFQRWAQSA

-185 DLWPGAPWRPDGG
+185 DVWPGAPWRPDGG

-249 AVGGDGNGGRPFA
+249 AADENGGPFA

-281 GANDNDRGGIFAS
+281 GANDNDRGGIFPS
-294 SAMGQPNEDPEEGND
+294 SEGQPNEDLEEGNE

-376 RTIDINDARFDNTRV
+376 RTIDVNDARFDNTRV

-416 AMNAMSEME
+416 AMNAMSETE

-439 EQAVEAVEAH
+439 EKAVEAVEAH

>member
-13 LALRLLFPIL
+13 LALRLLFPII

-45 GVTRDPSPGEIRE
+45 GVSRDPSPGETRE

-85 TAMDPDALEQCVEDA
+85 TAMDPDALERWVEDA

-118 MYRPIFYPEER
+118 MYRPIFYPEE
-129 YDQDPYDEDQ
+129 QDPYDEDQ

-146 QADEFQRYESYTE
+146 QADDETLEFTDDESYTE
-159 PPETLE
+159 
-165 DADAGRPFQRWAESA
+165 DAGRPFQRWAQSA

-185 DLWPGAPWRPDGG
+185 DVWPGAPRRPDGG

-249 AVGGDGNGGRPFA
+249 AAGGDVNGGPFA

-294 SAMGQPNEDPEEGND
+294 SANEDFEEGNE

-376 RTIDINDARFDNTRV
+376 RTIDVNDARFDNTRV

-416 AMNAMSEME
+416 AMNAMSETE